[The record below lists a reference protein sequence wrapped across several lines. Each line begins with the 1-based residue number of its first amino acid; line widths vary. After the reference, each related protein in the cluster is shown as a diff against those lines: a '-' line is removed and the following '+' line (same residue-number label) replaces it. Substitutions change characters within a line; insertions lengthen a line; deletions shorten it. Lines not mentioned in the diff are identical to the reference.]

1 MAKGQKLKAPDLSG
15 IRNIGIAAHID
26 AGKTTLTERI
36 LYYTGASHK
45 IGEVHD
51 GEAHMD
57 FMAEEQAHGI
67 TIMAAVTQCPWKN
80 HLIQVIDTPGHVDFT
95 IEVERSMRVLDGAII
110 VLDAVRGVEP
120 QTETVWRQATRNDL
134 PLMFFINKMD
144 RPGADFGRAMETIQK
159 RLGGEP
165 VPICAPIDDARVVHL
180 IDRTLIGFGGKL
192 GAEVTV
198 EPCDDATWESVAD
211 HREALL
217 MAAADLDD
225 DIAMVVLE
233 EEDPE
238 PADLWRVIKQGCLD
252 RKIHPCLGGSALRN
266 YGVQPLMDAVLE
278 ILPAPLER
286 PASTGTDSDGN
297 SVLIEMDH
305 TQPLAALAFKVQ
317 MFEGRRHVFARI
329 YRGVLKPGDQIHL
342 TGPDKGERVARVFD
356 VDAAKKKRI
365 EAAFAGQIVL
375 LAGLRT
381 ATTGD
386 TICDPSE
393 PPVLLEAI
401 QARDPVL
408 GLAIEAGSSRDE
420 EKLLEALRKFQEED
434 PTLLLEEDEETG
446 QRILRGMGE
455 LHLQIAF
462 ERLKREFNL
471 DVRAGKPAVVV
482 RETISVQRS
491 ADTVFHRVI
500 DQGDTQLEMKAG
512 ASATVTP
519 LDRGAGIEVTA
530 EPRVKGDTLELTLE
544 QAEAVRA
551 GATDASTAGPLQ
563 GSPLQDVRV
572 VVDSVTLFGP
582 ASTGQALR
590 VAVAEAVRK
599 AMAQAGGQLLRPIM
613 ATEVVVPEE
622 SMGSVLGDLQAR
634 GAMIQDTRSETGIS
648 TIVCDAPL
656 DKLLGYTT
664 DLRSMTRG
672 RGQFTME
679 FDRFDTA

>member
-1 MAKGQKLKAPDLSG
+1 MAKGQQIQAPDLSG

-36 LYYTGASHK
+36 LFYTGASHK

-67 TIMAAVTQCPWKN
+67 TIMAAVTQCPWRG

-95 IEVERSMRVLDGAII
+95 IEVERSMRVLDGAVL

-120 QTETVWRQATRNDL
+120 QTETVWRQATRFNL

-144 RPGADFGRAMETIQK
+144 RPGADFGRAMETIRK

-165 VPICAPIDDARVVHL
+165 VPICAPIDENRVVHL
-180 IDRTLIGFGGKL
+180 IDKTLISFGGSL
-192 GAEVTV
+192 GQDVKV
-198 EPCDDATWESVAD
+198 EPCDEETWASVAD

-217 MAAADLDD
+217 LAAADLDD

-233 EEDPE
+233 DEDPD

-252 RKIHPCLGGSALRN
+252 LQIHPSLGGSALRN
-266 YGVQPLMDAVLE
+266 YGVQPLMDAILK

-286 PASTGTDSDGN
+286 PSSKATDADGE
-297 SVLIEMDH
+297 VVEIEMDH

-317 MFEGRRHVFARI
+317 MWDGRRHVFARI
-329 YRGVLKPGDQIHL
+329 YRGVLKPGDQIYLPAQDL
-342 TGPDKGERVARVFD
+342 TERVARVFD
-356 VDAAKKKRI
+356 VDAAKKRRI
-365 EAAFAGQIVL
+365 DAAFAGQIVL
-375 LAGLRT
+375 LAGLRKT
-381 ATTGD
+381 TTGD
-386 TICDPSE
+386 TICVRSE
-393 PPVLLEAI
+393 PVLLEPI
-401 QARDPVL
+401 QARAPVL
-408 GLAIEAGSSRDE
+408 GLAIEATSSKDE
-420 EKLLEALRKFQEED
+420 QKLLDALRKFQEED
-434 PTLLLEEDEETG
+434 PTLVLEEDTETG

-462 ERLKREFNL
+462 ERLKRENNL
-471 DVRAGKPAVVV
+471 DVRAGKPAVVL
-482 RETISVQRS
+482 RETITRS
-491 ADTVFHRVI
+491 ATAETVFHRVI
-500 DQGDTQLEMKAG
+500 DQGEIHLELKAG
-512 ASATVTP
+512 ASASVTP
-519 LDRGAGIEVTA
+519 LERGSGNQVSADPRILPDGTA
-530 EPRVKGDTLELTLE
+530 ISPE
-544 QAEAVRA
+544 QAEAIQA
-551 GATDASTAGPLQ
+551 GASDASSAGPIQ
-563 GSPLQDVRV
+563 GSPLEDVRV
-572 VVDSVTLFGP
+572 EVHSVTLFGP
-582 ASTGQALR
+582 ASSPQAIR

-599 AMAQAGGQLLRPIM
+599 ALSQAGGQLMRPIM
-613 ATEVVVPEE
+613 STEVVVPEE

-634 GAMIQDTRSETGIS
+634 GAVIQATRTEDGFS
-648 TIVCDAPL
+648 TIRCDAPL

-679 FDRFDTA
+679 FNRFDVS

>member
-1 MAKGQKLKAPDLSG
+1 MAKGKQQKAPDLSG

-67 TIMAAVTQCPWKN
+67 TIMAAVTQCPWKG

-95 IEVERSMRVLDGAII
+95 IEVERSMRVLDGAIL
-110 VLDAVRGVEP
+110 VLDGVRGVEP

-144 RPGADFGRAMETIQK
+144 RPGADFGRAMATIRK

-165 VPICAPIDDARVVHL
+165 VPICAPIEGDRVVHL
-180 IDRTLIGFGGKL
+180 IDRTLIAFGGKL

-198 EPCDDATWESVAD
+198 RPCDDATWQTVAD

-225 DIAMVVLE
+225 DVAMVVLE

-252 RKIHPCLGGSALRN
+252 RKIQPCLGGSALRN
-266 YGVQPLMDAVLE
+266 YGVQPLMDAVIS

-286 PASTGTDSDGN
+286 PASTGTDRDGEE
-297 SVLIEMDH
+297 VLIEMDH

-329 YRGVLKPGDQIHL
+329 YRGVLKPGDQIYL
-342 TGPDKGERVARVFD
+342 TGPGERERIARVFD

-375 LAGLRT
+375 LAGLRK
-381 ATTGD
+381 ASTGD
-386 TICDPSE
+386 TICDPAE
-393 PPVLLEAI
+393 PVLLEAI

-408 GLAIEAGSSRDE
+408 GLAIEAGSSKDE

-434 PTLLLEEDEETG
+434 PTLVLEEDQETG

-482 RETISVQRS
+482 RETISLQQS
-491 ADTVFHRVI
+491 ADTLFHRVI
-500 DQGDTQLEMKAG
+500 DQGETQLEMKAG
-512 ASATVTP
+512 AAATVTP
-519 LDRGAGIEVTA
+519 LDRGAGIEVSA
-530 EPRVKGDTLELTLE
+530 EPQVQGDAMELTAE
-544 QAEAVRA
+544 QAEAVQA

-572 VVDSVTLFGP
+572 VVDTVTLFGT
-582 ASTGQALR
+582 ASTAQALR

-599 AMAQAGGQLLRPIM
+599 AMSQAGGQLLRPIM

-622 SMGSVLGDLQAR
+622 AMGGVLGDLQAR
-634 GAMIQDTRSETGIS
+634 GAMIQDTQTEDGIS
-648 TIVCDAPL
+648 TIACDAPL
-656 DKLLGYTT
+656 DRLLGYTT

-679 FDRFDTA
+679 FNRFDTA